1 MYIYIISMGRS
12 LSSSRENNNNGQHG
26 EKSSLLSSS
35 GRDQNGKRDA
45 QQKNEEESGES
56 TFQYL
61 SSILVSALALTGAV
75 VGVVSVWQRCQG
87 GNCIPEGFL
96 LPGDHSWDVTTFR
109 DILDTREALLP
120 EQKRMPTHLFTWTEK
135 YGFKSWTIK
144 ETGTPE
150 NVDDRSSGVVQ
161 FLNAIMPK
169 EFPERFKA
177 GQAPF
182 HVPWVTSDFPQVEC
196 IDSEKGCPN
205 LPTRIFSFG
214 TVPKN
219 NKRMIG
225 LSQAPTL
232 PFTPCLAHAYDPVK
246 TQCDWFSTKNPDPK
260 QPMCASA
267 RLDFKNY
274 NSESAER
281 KAFNKLLNKA
291 VWRGSDWHYLEAYPK
306 VGTLDANR
314 YVRIAGLC
322 DKDIDTIQEN
332 ILDNRGRSDTDVRHR
347 VPPRLRAAII
357 ANKYPDNYDI
367 KFSDSNPRAPAENC
381 IDDRI
386 PLFSSG
392 DVWNACQFE
401 RYKYLVDIGGGGG
414 TSWKSTFRFLAMPG
428 VLFHHETM
436 MRDSFYD
443 DITPWVHYIPLNED
457 MSDLHEKFLW
467 AESHPE
473 EAFKISKQAT
483 QFVKDFITP
492 DGLKE
497 HARKHFVPEMKD
509 YIEGYTVAK
518 EDYNLTVA
526 DMVNKYSG
534 GTLQV
539 TLYEGIGP
547 AYSAGP

>member
-1 MYIYIISMGRS
+1 MGRS
-12 LSSSRENNNNGQHG
+12 LSSSSHENNNNGQHG
-26 EKSSLLSSS
+26 EKSSLLRSSS

-45 QQKNEEESGES
+45 QQKNEKESGES

-96 LPGDHSWDVTTFR
+96 LPGDHSWDVTTFQ

-196 IDSEKGCPN
+196 IDSEKGCPS

-274 NSESAER
+274 NSENAER
-281 KAFNKLLNKA
+281 KAFDKLLNKA

-322 DKDIDTIQEN
+322 DKDIDTIQKN

-401 RYKYLVDIGGGGG
+401 KYKYLVDIGGGGG

-518 EDYNLTVA
+518 EDYNLTTA

>member
-1 MYIYIISMGRS
+1 
-12 LSSSRENNNNGQHG
+12 
-26 EKSSLLSSS
+26 
-35 GRDQNGKRDA
+35 
-45 QQKNEEESGES
+45 
-56 TFQYL
+56 
-61 SSILVSALALTGAV
+61 
-75 VGVVSVWQRCQG
+75 
-87 GNCIPEGFL
+87 
-96 LPGDHSWDVTTFR
+96 
-109 DILDTREALLP
+109 
-120 EQKRMPTHLFTWTEK
+120 MPTHLFTWTEK

-196 IDSEKGCPN
+196 IDSEKGCPS

-281 KAFNKLLNKA
+281 KAFDKLLNKA

-401 RYKYLVDIGGGGG
+401 KYKYLVDIGGGGG

-497 HARKHFVPEMKD
+497 HARKHFVTEMKD

-518 EDYNLTVA
+518 EDYNLTTA

>member
-1 MYIYIISMGRS
+1 MGRS
-12 LSSSRENNNNGQHG
+12 FSSSSRENNNNDSNNSG

-35 GRDQNGKRDA
+35 SERDRSGKRDA
-45 QQKNEEESGES
+45 RDEKEGGES

-96 LPGDHSWDVTTFR
+96 LPGDHSWDVTTFQ

-120 EQKRMPTHLFTWTEK
+120 EQKRMPTHLYTWTEK

-196 IDSEKGCPN
+196 IDSEKGCPS

-232 PFTPCLAHAYDPVK
+232 PCWAGCAHAGETVI
-246 TQCDWFSTKNPDPK
+246 TQGAWFSTKNPDPK

-281 KAFNKLLNKA
+281 KAFDKLLNKA

-381 IDDRI
+381 IDDRTPVSLKSI
-386 PLFSSG
+386 NIWSTSEAAAGRRGSLRFDSWP
-392 DVWNACQFE
+392 C
-401 RYKYLVDIGGGGG
+401 LVFC
-414 TSWKSTFRFLAMPG
+414 S
-428 VLFHHETM
+428 
-436 MRDSFYD
+436 
-443 DITPWVHYIPLNED
+443 IT
-457 MSDLHEKFLW
+457 K
-467 AESHPE
+467 
-473 EAFKISKQAT
+473 
-483 QFVKDFITP
+483 
-492 DGLKE
+492 
-497 HARKHFVPEMKD
+497 R
-509 YIEGYTVAK
+509 
-518 EDYNLTVA
+518 
-526 DMVNKYSG
+526 
-534 GTLQV
+534 
-539 TLYEGIGP
+539 
-547 AYSAGP
+547 